1 MVETGSNQDY
11 LKFEADKDI
20 KKLIRD
26 GKLNLIFFRKTI
38 VFG

>member
-11 LKFEADKDI
+11 LKFEGDKDI

-26 GKLNLIFFRKTI
+26 GKFNLNFRKII
-38 VFG
+38 VL